1 MVRCKEA
8 KKKLDAQ
15 CIAHTSAVCFF
26 PLTQQIA
33 VFEAA
38 C

>member
-1 MVRCKEA
+1 MQGSEKKQDA
-8 KKKLDAQ
+8 K